1 MAETT
6 SRILHLLNLLQTHR
20 QWSGSQLAERLQVT
34 RRTLRRDIDRLR
46 ELGYRV
52 EATRG
57 SGGGY
62 RLEAGAELPPLLL
75 TDEEAVTMAIGL
87 RIAAAEGL
95 TDGEQT
101 TLSALAKFEQV
112 LPSALRQRVNAL
124 AASVQAA
131 ASDSRRA
138 PVSPDLLGQ
147 LALCCRDRERV
158 RFHYVAG
165 DGSDTDRVVEPHSL
179 VTADRTWFLVCWDL
193 HRLDWRTFRV
203 DRMSRLFGTRVHFA
217 ARGLPAADA
226 AEFVAV
232 EVSRAKS
239 GTHTAQVVMRLP
251 INEMRAYF
259 GPWAVGA
266 IAEGPEH
273 SVWPIVG
280 DEFVQ
285 MLSAVVWVP
294 EGVEYEVRGSPEFLE
309 FLRQAAHRMLQ
320 ATTPA

>member
-131 ASDSRRA
+131 ATDSRRA

-165 DGSDTDRVVEPHSL
+165 DGSATDRVVEPHSL

-239 GTHTAQVVMRLP
+239 GTHAAQVVMRLP
-251 INEMRAYF
+251 IDEMRAYF

-273 SVWPIVG
+273 TVWPIVG

-294 EGVEYEVRGSPEFLE
+294 DGVEYEVRGSPEFLD
-309 FLRQAAHRMLQ
+309 FLRQSAHRMLQ

>member
-1 MAETT
+1 MAHTT
-6 SRILHLLNLLQTHR
+6 SRILQLLNLLQTHR
-20 QWSGSQLAERLQVT
+20 QWSGAQLAERLDVT

-57 SGGGY
+57 AGGGY

-87 RIAAAEGL
+87 RVAAAEGL

-124 AASVQAA
+124 AASVQASA
-131 ASDSRRA
+131 TVSRRA

-165 DGSDTDRVVEPHSL
+165 DGAETDRVVEPHSL
-179 VTADRTWFLVCWDL
+179 VTADHTWFLVCWDL
-193 HRLDWRTFRV
+193 HRVDWRTFRV
-203 DRMSRLFGTRVHFA
+203 DRMARLFGTRVHFA
-217 ARGLPAADA
+217 ARDLPAADA

-232 EVSRAKS
+232 EVSRATR
-239 GTHTAQVVMRLP
+239 GTHTAQVVMTLP
-251 INEMRAYF
+251 INEMRSHF

-266 IAEGPEH
+266 VAADAEH
-273 SVWPIVG
+273 TIWPIVG

-285 MLSAVVWVP
+285 LLSAVVWIP
-294 EGVEYEVRGSPEFLE
+294 PGVDYEVRGSPEFLE
-309 FLRQAAHRMLQ
+309 FLRQAAERMMR
-320 ATTPA
+320 AVTPA

>member
-46 ELGYRV
+46 DLGYRV

-75 TDEEAVTMAIGL
+75 THEEAVTMAIGL

-131 ASDSRRA
+131 ATDSRRA

-165 DGSDTDRVVEPHSL
+165 DGSATDRVVEPHSL

-239 GTHTAQVVMRLP
+239 GTHAAQVVMRLP
-251 INEMRAYF
+251 IDEMRAYF

-273 SVWPIVG
+273 TVWPIVG

-294 EGVEYEVRGSPEFLE
+294 DGVEYEVRGSPEFLD
-309 FLRQAAHRMLQ
+309 FLRQSAHRMLQ

>member
-131 ASDSRRA
+131 ATDSRRA

-165 DGSDTDRVVEPHSL
+165 DGSATDRVVEPHSL

-251 INEMRAYF
+251 IDEMRAYF

-273 SVWPIVG
+273 TVWPIVG

-294 EGVEYEVRGSPEFLE
+294 DGVEYEVRGSPEFLD
-309 FLRQAAHRMLQ
+309 FLRQSAHRMLQ